1 MTPEEFSAVK
11 TERGITFSAVVA
23 MTPGHI
29 IGKDGGIPWHISED
43 LKVFK
48 RITTGHPIV
57 MGRKTFDSLGRPL
70 PNRQNIVLTRD
81 SEWQAEGAETIH
93 TIDDLFSLDLMDKHV
108 CIIGGEQIFRLF
120 LPFIDTLWISIL
132 HEEHEGDTSFPDF
145 ANLFPKGTIRES
157 FADFDLWEY
166 SRA

>member
-1 MTPEEFSAVK
+1 MTPEEFATAK
-11 TERGITFSAVVA
+11 AGKGLTFSAVVG
-23 MTPGHI
+23 MTPNRV
-29 IGKDGGIPWHISED
+29 IGKDGGIPWHLPED

-81 SEWQAEGAETIH
+81 SSWQDQGAETIH
-93 TIDDLFSLDLMDKHV
+93 TMEDLLDLDLMDKHI

-120 LPFIDTLWISIL
+120 MPFLDILYVSIL
-132 HEEHEGDTSFPDF
+132 HDEHEGDTHFPEF
-145 ANLFPKGTIRES
+145 SGLFPKGTILES
-157 FADFDLWEY
+157 FPGFDLWEY
-166 SRA
+166 TRV